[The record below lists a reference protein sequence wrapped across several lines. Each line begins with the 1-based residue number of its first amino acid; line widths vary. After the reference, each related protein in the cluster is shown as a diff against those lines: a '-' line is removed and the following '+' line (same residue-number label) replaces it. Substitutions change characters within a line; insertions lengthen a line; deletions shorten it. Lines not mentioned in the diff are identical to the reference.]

1 MTPALWSGSAPL
13 LLASASPTRRALLE
27 GAGIPVEAE
36 APGVDERAVEAAAQG
51 EGLDPSGLAARL
63 AAEKALAVSRRR
75 PGRLVVGADQ
85 VLDLGGRV
93 LHKAPDRE
101 AAVEK
106 LLGLA
111 GRRHS
116 LRSAVAL
123 AQDGALVD
131 GFLESAALAMRPLD
145 RPAIE
150 LYLDL
155 AGADVLGSVGA
166 YRIEGLGVHLFAQV
180 RGDHATILGLP
191 LIPLLARLRA
201 RGLLAL

>member
-1 MTPALWSGSAPL
+1 MTTALWTGPAPL
-13 LLASASPTRRALLE
+13 LLASTSGTRCALLE
-27 GAGIPVEAE
+27 SAGIPVETE
-36 APGVDERAVEAAAQG
+36 APGVDERAIEASAEG

-75 PGRLVVGADQ
+75 PGRLVLGADQ

-93 LHKAPDRE
+93 LHKAPDR
-101 AAVEK
+101 ASAVEK

-111 GRRHS
+111 GRSHV

-123 AQDGALVD
+123 AEDGALVD
-131 GFLESAALAMRPLD
+131 TFLESAVLTMRTLD
-145 RPAIE
+145 RSAID

-155 AGADVLGSVGA
+155 AGSDVLGSVGT
-166 YRIEGLGVHLFAQV
+166 YQIESLGVHLFDDI